1 MKNLTILL
9 TILVAFIFACEPKK
23 NNELGSD
30 ISTNPGQIKQGKEL
44 FNTLCSSCHD
54 FKQKGI
60 GPNLSGVTREIEAE
74 WIKEFIKN
82 PAKKIDEKDPR
93 AKALFEQ
100 FRVYMQGFPNLKEE
114 ELNDLLS
121 YIHTFEKSQEVA
133 VDSIPFLENPI
144 PDTIQSSG
152 IVIELE
158 FVTQI
163 PASQN
168 EPPAARINKIDCEKG
183 SGRLFVHDLRGF
195 LYELKD
201 GKPNL
206 FMSIKDFKKD
216 FIHKPGLGTGLGSF
230 AFHPEFMSNGLL
242 YITHTEPA
250 GTQPADF
257 NYADSIPVTLQW
269 VVTEWKLKQP
279 TSETFEATNRELMR
293 IDFVTGIHG
302 MQEITFN
309 PHSSKGNPDYGMLYL
324 GVGDGGSAEKGFQHL
339 SYHSGT
345 QIWSNILRIDPG
357 GSNSDN
363 GNYGI
368 PEDNPFASSSDK
380 VKEIWAYGFRNPNRI
395 TWDASGR
402 LLATDIGMHNIEE
415 LNVIEPGKFY
425 GWPVRE
431 GTFLLNPYGD
441 INKVYPLPDDD
452 ADYSVTYPLIQYDH
466 DEGAAI
472 SGGFTTNES
481 PLNGKYIFGDIP
493 TGKFFV
499 SDLSVTNPEIQKLD
513 VSFKNQVTDWHTLS
527 GSRRVDLRFG
537 KGCNGEVY
545 IYTKADGKIYKIKKM

>member
-1 MKNLTILL
+1 MNYTKLFLPVVL
-9 TILVAFIFACEPKK
+9 SFLFACQPEK
-23 NNELGSD
+23 NNKIGSD
-30 ISTNPGQIKQGKEL
+30 ISTDAAQIKQGKEL

-54 FKQKGI
+54 FKNKGI
-60 GPNLSGVTREIEAE
+60 GPNLSGVTREVGSQ

-100 FRVYMQGFPNLKEE
+100 FRVYMQGFPSLKGQ
-114 ELNDLLS
+114 ELNSLLS
-121 YIHTFEKSQEVA
+121 YMHTFEKPQEES
-133 VDSIPFLENPI
+133 VDSIPSLKNPI

-152 IVIELE
+152 IVIDLE
-158 FVTQI
+158 YVTQI

-168 EPPAARINKIDCEKG
+168 ESPTARINKIDCEKG

-201 GKPNL
+201 GKPSL
-206 FMSIKDFKKD
+206 YMSMKESKKD

-242 YITHTEPA
+242 YTTHTEPA
-250 GTQPADF
+250 GTKPTDF
-257 NYADSIPVTLQW
+257 NYADSIPVALQW
-269 VVTEWKLKQP
+269 VVVEWKLKDP
-279 TSETFEATNRELMR
+279 SSDTFSATSRELMR

-302 MQEITFN
+302 VQEITFN
-309 PHSSKGNPDYGMLYL
+309 PNSTKGDADYGMLYL
-324 GVGDGGSAEKGFQHL
+324 GVGDGASAEKGFIHL
-339 SYHSGT
+339 AHHKGGEV
-345 QIWSNILRIDPG
+345 WSSILRIDPRG
-357 GSNSDN
+357 NNSDN
-363 GNYGI
+363 GKYGI
-368 PEDNPFASSSDK
+368 PTDNPFANTPDK
-380 VKEIWAYGFRNPNRI
+380 VKEIWAYGFRNPNRM
-395 TWDASGR
+395 TWDESGR

-425 GWPVRE
+425 GWPIRE

-441 INKVYPLPDDD
+441 INKVYPLPDND
-452 ADYSVTYPLIQYDH
+452 ADESVTYPLIQYDH

-513 VSFKNQVTDWHTLS
+513 VSFNNQVTDWHTLS

-545 IYTKADGKIYKIKKM
+545 IYTKADGKIYRIKEK